1 MIKLSKK
8 QLVELA
14 NSLGAYKFTGN
25 VYTYETIVTCLSG
38 YEVAE
43 YTLKASSDSKYL
55 ELIHNYNSIIYYKE
69 VNKLAYSCG
78 LYGNTG
84 QLHEFKIYER
94 ATNKLLDVYYTYY

>member
-14 NSLGAYKFTGN
+14 TSLGAYKFTSN
-25 VYTYETIVTCLSG
+25 VYTYEGIVHFLSN
-38 YEVAE
+38 YDVSERAIE
-43 YTLKASSDSKYL
+43 QSSDSTYL
-55 ELIHNYNSIIYYKE
+55 ELIHNYNNDIYYKE